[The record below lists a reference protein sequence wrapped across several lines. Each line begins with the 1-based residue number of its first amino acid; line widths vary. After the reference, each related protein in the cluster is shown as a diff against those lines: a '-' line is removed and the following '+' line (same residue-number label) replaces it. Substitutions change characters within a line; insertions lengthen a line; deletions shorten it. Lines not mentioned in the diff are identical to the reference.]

1 MAALLATHSQP
12 HSLWNWNTGRRLSF
26 VWRNL
31 SKFVK
36 PLQKGQFVTLEGT
49 LRYREVAGARVAL
62 IHTFLFATR
71 E

>member
-1 MAALLATHSQP
+1 MAALFATHSQR

-26 VWRNL
+26 AWRNL

-36 PLQKGQFVTLEGT
+36 TLPQGQFVTLEGT

-62 IHTFLFATR
+62 IHIFLFATR